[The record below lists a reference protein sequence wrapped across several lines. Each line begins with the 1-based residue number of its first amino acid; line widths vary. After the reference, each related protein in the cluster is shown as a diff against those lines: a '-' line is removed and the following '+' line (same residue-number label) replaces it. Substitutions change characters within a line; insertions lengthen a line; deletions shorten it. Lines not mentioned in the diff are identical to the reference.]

1 MFLPDNGRRRD
12 SRTFPRTRRWLCR
25 WRVQARFWLPWCM
38 RRLFRIPLTTSAPF
52 SQGGWRESFHFPWL
66 LLKREIPT
74 FCLTTG
80 AALLID
86 RQDTFFGSVRTTT
99 VLDLVMSPALKTSP
113 PPSYLTGMFVA
124 QCKLV
129 ISQPL
134 GAAPQC
140 RGRAHD
146 RCRRAIDGRAASD
159 GDAPGDQPSGIGEQ
173 KAARYAT

>member
-1 MFLPDNGRRRD
+1 VTLQAAQAQKD
-12 SRTFPRTRRWLCR
+12 RT
-25 WRVQARFWLPWCM
+25 QAAGATLREFEKQLH
-38 RRLFRIPLTTSAPF
+38 RLFVFDPF
-52 SQGGWRESFHFPWL
+52 PMGVKQCGVPRAKAFIFLNVSNKVNDQQVR
-66 LLKREIPT
+66 
-74 FCLTTG
+74 

-113 PPSYLTGMFVA
+113 PPSYLTGMFLA

-134 GAAPQC
+134 RAALQC